1 MYMMCELKYND
12 KMREAFE
19 KGYAEGPAEV
29 RAEILAKGFS
39 TGETCREFLCT
50 KEDTAAALLKKFP
63 ISTKEVED
71 YIEKFW

>member
-19 KGYAEGPAEV
+19 KGYAEGFSEG
-29 RAEILAKGFS
+29 EIKGVI
-39 TGETCREFLCT
+39 ETCKFFILT
-50 KEDTAAALLKKFP
+50 KK
-63 ISTKEVED
+63 VED